1 MSLPRRLLLESLDDV
16 ACSCDRNGV
25 LLIVVAVVAPQ
36 VGIALERG
44 TAETVLTD
52 RRLELVDVIR
62 ATEPASITDLADDIE
77 RDVAAVH
84 RDLDTLFEVGVIAY
98 EADGG
103 RKRPRLKHEHV
114 FVEPIV

>member
-1 MSLPRRLLLESLDDV
+1 MVFLTFGIKTAVMAVEPTRRKAEFARRLASAGYEDFLV
-16 ACSCDRNGV
+16 
-25 LLIVVAVVAPQ
+25 
-36 VGIALERG
+36 LERG
-44 TAETVLTD
+44 TAESVLTD
-52 RRLELVDVIR
+52 RRLELVDAIR
-62 ATEPASITDLADDIE
+62 KTEPASITDLADDIE

-84 RDLDTLFEVGVIAY
+84 RDLNTLFEVGVIAY